1 MIRLT
6 PGASPGLSSQD
17 PALKSVGCSFAYLLV
32 LRMRIT
38 ELHPGTDHELVLLAE
53 DEAAGYR
60 GIVAIHST
68 RLGPACGGTRLWHYD
83 SDDAALADAL
93 RLSRAMTY
101 KAAAAGLPM
110 GGGKAVVFAD
120 HGGTSREALFQAHG
134 RFVEHMAGRYIT
146 AEDVG
151 TSHDDMAV
159 VRRETRHVAGLRDP
173 SPFTARGVF
182 RALQAAA
189 RRRWGTDDLGG
200 RTFALQGCGHIGTAL
215 GRMLQ
220 DAGARLLLSDVDEPR
235 ARHVARPEI
244 DRVVPPETVMS
255 VAADGFVPCALGAV
269 LDRVT
274 IPTLQCEIVVGA
286 ANNQLAEPADA
297 DRLAARG
304 ILYGPDYIA
313 NAGGVIDG
321 ARYLF
326 GWTEERNR
334 EAIDA
339 IYDTML
345 EVFARAD
352 AQGITP
358 AAAADRLAEA
368 RLQAETS

>member
-1 MIRLT
+1 
-6 PGASPGLSSQD
+6 
-17 PALKSVGCSFAYLLV
+17 
-32 LRMRIT
+32 MRIT
-38 ELHPGTDHELVLLAE
+38 ELHPGTEHELVLQAE
-53 DEAAGYR
+53 DERAGYR
-60 GIVAIHST
+60 AIIAIHNT
-68 RLGPACGGTRLWHYD
+68 RLGPACGGTRLWRYD
-83 SDDAALADAL
+83 SDADALADAL
-93 RLSRAMTY
+93 RLSRAMSY

-110 GGGKAVVFAD
+110 GGGKSVIIAD
-120 HGGTSREALFQAHG
+120 HGRGSREELFQAHG
-134 RFVEHMAGRYIT
+134 RFVEHLGGRYIT

-151 TSHDDMAV
+151 TSHEDMAI
-159 VRRETRHVAGLRDP
+159 VRRETQHVAGLRDP

-189 RRRWGTDDLGG
+189 RRRWGTDDLRD
-200 RTFALQGCGHIGTAL
+200 RTLALQGCGHIGAAL
-215 GRMLQ
+215 ARMLQ
-220 DAGARLLLSDVDEPR
+220 DAGARLLVADMDDAR
-235 ARHVARPEI
+235 AR
-244 DRVVPPETVMS
+244 RVVRAGIDQVVPAGAITS
-255 VAADGFVPCALGAV
+255 AAAQGFVPCALGGV
-269 LDRVT
+269 LDRAT
-274 IPTLQCEIVVGA
+274 IPTLRCEIVVGA

-334 EAIDA
+334 TTIDA

-345 EVFARAD
+345 EIFASAE

-358 AAAADRLAEA
+358 AAAADQLAEA
-368 RLQAETS
+368 RLGAAA